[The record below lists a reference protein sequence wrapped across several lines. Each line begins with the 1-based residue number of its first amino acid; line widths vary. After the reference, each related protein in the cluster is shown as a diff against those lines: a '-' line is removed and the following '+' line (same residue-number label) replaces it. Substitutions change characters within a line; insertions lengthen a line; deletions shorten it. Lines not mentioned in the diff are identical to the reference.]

1 MLQKIRMI
9 ESDKKSY
16 VNNKNIHAA
25 LDIGNSQI
33 SCMIAQGA
41 SNNSVQIKVLGFG
54 QHVSIGLT
62 QGKVTDLSKLSDSI
76 AKAVESA
83 ERMAGFPI
91 DSVNCNINGGYPSTK
106 LSVNTIK
113 IMSQNIK
120 NEDIIKA
127 TKLNKNLSS
136 NNQVLLNRNIVR
148 YLIDNNFEVENPLGL
163 KSNTLTVETNNIFVD
178 KDVLS
183 NLRKTIELCHL
194 SVSNFYITPEV
205 SGISTMLKDERENNT
220 IVIDIGANITSVG
233 IFFKNK
239 LIFSDFIPL
248 GGIHITSDKV
258 KGLGTESNEAEK
270 IKIIHGSLEKTE
282 SDDFIKI
289 KIPIISENGELIS
302 HEIPRAMLIGIIKPR
317 VEELFEIIL
326 KRLEKVHSNFPKI
339 ERIVLTGGTSNLIG
353 INHIA
358 KKIFKCNVRLGKP
371 LGLIG
376 VPDIA
381 QSPSFCCLSGLIL
394 KSFQEKDTSLLNTF
408 KNQLSTKID
417 EIKLWFNDN
426 L

>member
-1 MLQKIRMI
+1 MI
-9 ESDKKSY
+9 ENNKKSH

-25 LDIGNSQI
+25 LDIGNSKI

-62 QGKVTDLSKLSDSI
+62 QGKVTDLSKLSNSI

-91 DSVNCNINGGYPSTK
+91 DNVNCNINGGFPKTK
-106 LSVNTIK
+106 LFTKTID
-113 IMSQNIK
+113 IISESIK

-127 TKLNKNLSS
+127 TKLDKNLSAE
-136 NNQVLLNRNIVR
+136 NQVLLNRNIVR
-148 YLIDNNFEVENPLGL
+148 YLVDNNFEVENPIGL
-163 KSNTLTVETNNIFVD
+163 KSKTLTVETNNIFVD

-183 NLRKTIELCHL
+183 NLEKTIELCHL
-194 SVSNFYITPEV
+194 SVRNFYITPEA
-205 SGISTMLKDERENNT
+205 SGIASMIKDERENNT
-220 IVIDIGANITSVG
+220 IVIDMGANITSVG
-233 IFFKNK
+233 IFLKNK
-239 LIFSDFIPL
+239 LIFTDFIGL
-248 GGIHITSDKV
+248 GGIHITSDIV
-258 KGLGTESNEAEK
+258 KGLGTESDEAE
-270 IKIIHGSLEKTE
+270 
-282 SDDFIKI
+282 KI

-302 HEIPRAMLIGIIKPR
+302 HEIPKSMLMAIIKPR
-317 VEELFEIIL
+317 VEEIFEIIF
-326 KRLEKVHSNFPKI
+326 KRLEQVNSEILNF
-339 ERIVLTGGTSNLIG
+339 ERLVLTGGSANLIG
-353 INHIA
+353 IIPIA
-358 KKIFKCNVRLGKP
+358 KNIFNCNVRIGKP

-394 KSFQEKDTSLLNTF
+394 KSFQDKDNSLFKSF

-417 EIKLWFNDN
+417 EIKAWFHNN

>member
-1 MLQKIRMI
+1 MI
-9 ESDKKSY
+9 ENNKKSH

-25 LDIGNSQI
+25 LDIGNSKI

-62 QGKVTDLSKLSDSI
+62 QGKVTDLSKLSNSI

-91 DSVNCNINGGYPSTK
+91 NNVNCNINGGFPKTK
-106 LSVNTIK
+106 LFTKTID
-113 IMSQNIK
+113 IISESIK

-127 TKLNKNLSS
+127 TKLDKNLSS
-136 NNQVLLNRNIVR
+136 ENQVLLNRNIVR
-148 YLIDNNFEVENPLGL
+148 YLVDNNFEVENPIGL
-163 KSNTLTVETNNIFVD
+163 KSKTLTVETNNIFVD

-183 NLRKTIELCHL
+183 NLEKTIELCHL
-194 SVSNFYITPEV
+194 SVRNFYITPEA
-205 SGISTMLKDERENNT
+205 SGIASMIKDERENNT
-220 IVIDIGANITSVG
+220 IVIDMGANITSVG
-233 IFFKNK
+233 IFLKNK
-239 LIFSDFIPL
+239 LIFTDFIGL
-248 GGIHITSDKV
+248 GGIHITSDIV
-258 KGLGTESNEAEK
+258 KGLGTESDEAEK
-270 IKIIHGSLEKTE
+270 IKIMHGSLDTTE
-282 SDDFIKI
+282 SDDFVKI

-302 HEIPRAMLIGIIKPR
+302 HEIPKSMLMAIIKPR
-317 VEELFEIIL
+317 VEEIFEIIF
-326 KRLEKVHSNFPKI
+326 KRLEQVNSEILNF
-339 ERIVLTGGTSNLIG
+339 ERLVLTGGSANLIG
-353 INHIA
+353 IIPIA
-358 KKIFKCNVRLGKP
+358 KNIFNCNVRIGKP

-394 KSFQEKDTSLLNTF
+394 KSFQEKDNSLFKSF

-417 EIKLWFNDN
+417 EIKTWFHNN